1 MRQTLGSSASIDDRM
16 CKFARCFELL
26 EAAFYCRHLVFESG
40 RVVCLTACSSGRLVC
55 EALPGAFQQALLRER
70 AGLQARDG
78 GIDSDI
84 FGVAATVEGE

>member
-1 MRQTLGSSASIDDRM
+1 MDETDARLISVDDRM
-16 CKFARCFELL
+16 RNFALGFELPK
-26 EAAFYCRHLVFESG
+26 AAFYCRHLVFESG
-40 RVVCLTACSSGRLVC
+40 GVFCLAACSSGRLVC
-55 EALPGAFQQALLRER
+55 EALPGAFQQALLREC